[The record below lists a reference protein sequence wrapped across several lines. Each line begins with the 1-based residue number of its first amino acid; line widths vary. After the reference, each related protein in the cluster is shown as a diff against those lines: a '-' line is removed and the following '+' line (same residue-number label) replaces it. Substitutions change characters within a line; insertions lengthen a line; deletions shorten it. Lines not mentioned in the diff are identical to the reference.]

1 MTNRPNILYLHSH
14 DTGRYIQPY
23 GHAVDTP
30 SLQKLASQ
38 GILFRQNFSTAPTC
52 SPSRAGL
59 LTGMSPHNNGMTGLA
74 HRGWRL
80 NDYRHHLLHTLR
92 QAGYYSALFGTQHIV
107 SDDQV
112 TAIGYDLALP
122 GGSAEERTQA
132 AVDFLLDAPS
142 QPFFASI
149 GFNETHRPFPASDPN
164 GGNIAADPRYVRPAS
179 ILPDTPQTRQD
190 MSDFN
195 ASVQFLD
202 ACYGR
207 VLQALDQAVIAEN
220 TLVICTTDHGIA
232 FPGMK
237 CTLSDHGIG
246 VLLILRGPGEFSGGK
261 VIDSLVSHLDIFP
274 TLCDYLR
281 LAPPPWLQGTSMMPL
296 IRGEADQIRDEVFA
310 EVNYH
315 AAYEPQR
322 CVRTRRYKYIRRF
335 DGRETVVFPNCDDSL
350 SKDVWLQAG
359 WAGHDQPQEYLFDLI
374 FDPQEICNIASD
386 VSMKPVLDEMRARL
400 HAWMKQTD
408 DPLLDG
414 PIPAPPGAVVNH
426 PDALSPDEP
435 VLPVD
440 QIPDIEKIT

>member
-1 MTNRPNILYLHSH
+1 MTDRPNILYLHSH

-30 SLQKLASQ
+30 HLQKLASQ

-59 LTGMSPHNNGMTGLA
+59 LTGMFPHNNGMTGLA

-107 SDDQV
+107 SHDQV
-112 TAIGYDLALP
+112 TEIGYDLALP

-149 GFNETHRPFPASDPN
+149 GFNETHRPFPTSDPN
-164 GGNIAADPRYVRPAS
+164 GGNFVEDPRYVRPAA

-190 MSDFN
+190 MADFN

-207 VLQALDQAVIAEN
+207 VLQALDKAGIAEN

-237 CTLSDHGIG
+237 CNLTDHGIG

-274 TLCDYLR
+274 TLCDYLG
-281 LAPPPWLQGTSMMPL
+281 LAPPPWLQGTSLVPL
-296 IRGEADQIRDEVFA
+296 IREEVNQIRDEVFA

-335 DGRETVVFPNCDDSL
+335 DGRETVVLPNCDDSP
-350 SKDVWLQAG
+350 SKDIWLQAD
-359 WAGHDQPQEYLFDLI
+359 WAERAQPQEYLFDLV
-374 FDPQEICNIASD
+374 FDPQEVCNLAAD
-386 VSMKPVLDEMRARL
+386 AGMQPVLVEMRAKL
-400 HAWMKQTD
+400 HAWMQQTD
-408 DPLLDG
+408 DPLLSG
-414 PIPAPPGAVVNH
+414 PLPAPPGAVANH
-426 PDALSPDEP
+426 PDAISPEGP
-435 VLPVD
+435 IWPVD
-440 QIPDIEKIT
+440 QMSSRKELP